1 MPVHHLRCRYPGFIV
16 FIAVVWV
23 IQEFTSFHV
32 LKYVILFI
40 GETED
45 VVQSCSLY
53 FNFWNANCML
63 EI

>member
-1 MPVHHLRCRYPGFIV
+1 V

-40 GETED
+40 GEVKTSYNHILFILLSGT
-45 VVQSCSLY
+45 QIGWLQ
-53 FNFWNANCML
+53 
-63 EI
+63 I